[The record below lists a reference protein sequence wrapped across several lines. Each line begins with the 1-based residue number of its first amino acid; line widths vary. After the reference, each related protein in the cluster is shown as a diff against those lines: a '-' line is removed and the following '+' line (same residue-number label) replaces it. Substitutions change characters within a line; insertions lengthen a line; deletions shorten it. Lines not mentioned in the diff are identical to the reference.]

1 MRSNLAKTALVLLF
15 ASFVGPSG
23 AQEMDL
29 RPPVSAITQPSE
41 TSKRAFQDI
50 GVVKKVLVKDG
61 DMITADQVL
70 MQLDDDIDQA
80 TLKQMKLEAESTAR
94 IEAGQAELDLRK
106 SEWEKISQA
115 QAGYSQRE
123 REEARLRM
131 IGAEKQLKVSQEEH
145 EVATLK
151 YQAAQVKVDK
161 MQLKAPFAGQV
172 QKIVVKV
179 GEAVDPRAEQGAVI
193 LVKMDPLW
201 VEIKGLTTKD
211 VAKMKLGDS
220 LQVRYEDDGPS
231 AQWRAGKIIFINPV
245 ADAGSKTQGI
255 RLELP
260 NPEGR
265 FAGLH
270 MEVKVPGTTAGAA
283 ARAD

>member
-1 MRSNLAKTALVLLF
+1 MRSKLVRTALVIFCGIVAPLAIGEEL
-15 ASFVGPSG
+15 
-23 AQEMDL
+23 EL
-29 RPPVSAITQPSE
+29 RQPVSAITQPSE

-61 DMITADQVL
+61 DMVTADQVL

-80 TLKQMKLEAESTAR
+80 TLKQLKLEAESTAR
-94 IEAGQAELDLRK
+94 IEASQAELELRK
-106 SEWEKISQA
+106 SEYEKMRIAPAAFQ
-115 QAGYSQRE
+115 QRE
-123 REEARLRM
+123 TEEARLRM
-131 IGAEKQLKVSQEEH
+131 ITAEKQVKVSQEEH
-145 EVATLK
+145 EAAQLK
-151 YQAAQVKVDK
+151 YQAALVKVDK

-179 GEAVDPRAEQGAVI
+179 GEAVDPRAEQGAVV
-193 LVKMDPLW
+193 LVKTDPLW
-201 VEIKGLTTKD
+201 VEIKGLSTKD
-211 VAKMKLGDS
+211 VARMKLGDS
-220 LQVRYEDDGPS
+220 LQVRYEDDGAS
-231 AQWRAGKIIFINPV
+231 AQWQAGKIIFINPV

-270 MEVKVPGTTAGAA
+270 MEVKLPGQGVAKAN
-283 ARAD
+283 